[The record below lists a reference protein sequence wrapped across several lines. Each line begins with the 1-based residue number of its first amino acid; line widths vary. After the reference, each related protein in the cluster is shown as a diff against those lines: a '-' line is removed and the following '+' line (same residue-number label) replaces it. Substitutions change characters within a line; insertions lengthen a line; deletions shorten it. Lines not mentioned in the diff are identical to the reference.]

1 MVVKHNFVKHLPW
14 SVKYKPKLNEFY
26 DQEEAV
32 ERVKDFVRNFKR
44 SKKKALILFGPSG
57 CGKTSLVYAIAEQFS
72 MEIIE
77 LNASDFRDKENIN
90 RIVGNAL
97 KQSSLFGKQK
107 ILLIDELEG
116 IVGRKDYGG
125 LNALNNLI
133 KEANYPII
141 MTANFLE
148 SHKDMPWDPKFNSIR
163 RNSLLVKMKKLSYK
177 AIFKILKNIAE
188 KEKIVVDDNFLLS
201 FSTRYDGDA
210 RAAVNDFQVLASAGM
225 LSKEFLNYLDYRN
238 RESSIKNAL
247 TAIFKTQDLR
257 TALNSF
263 DSSNVDIDEQFL
275 WIDENLPL
283 EYTSPK
289 DLASAYEVLSR
300 ADVLRGRIVKRQ
312 YWRFLNVISILLTAG
327 ISLSKETRTKGLV
340 NYKVP
345 SRKLKVW
352 ISKNR
357 MLKKRSIAKKIAL
370 KTHTS
375 LKESLKNIYFFK
387 LMFRNEILSKRL
399 VEELELEPEEEVW
412 IKNH

>member
-1 MVVKHNFVKHLPW
+1 MVVKHDFVKHLPW

-125 LNALNNLI
+125 LNALSNLI

-163 RNSLLVKMKKLSYK
+163 KNSLLVKMKKLSYR

-247 TAIFKTQDLR
+247 TTIFKTQDLK

-357 MLKKRSIAKKIAL
+357 MLKKKSIAKKIAL

-387 LMFRNEILSKRL
+387 LMFRNKMLSKRL
-399 VEELELEPEEEVW
+399 VEELELEPDEEVW

>member
-247 TAIFKTQDLR
+247 TTIFKTQDLK

>member
-1 MVVKHNFVKHLPW
+1 MVVKHDFVKHLPW

-125 LNALNNLI
+125 LNALSNLI

-148 SHKDMPWDPKFNSIR
+148 SHKDMPWDPKFNSLR
-163 RNSLLVKMKKLSYK
+163 RNSLLVKMKKLSYR

-188 KEKIVVDDNFLLS
+188 KEKVVVDDNFLLS

-247 TAIFKTQDLR
+247 TTIFKTQDLK

-352 ISKNR
+352 ISKNK
-357 MLKKRSIAKKIAL
+357 MLKKKSIAKKIAL

-387 LMFRNEILSKRL
+387 LMFRNKMLSKRL
-399 VEELELEPEEEVW
+399 VEELELEPDEEVW

>member
-125 LNALNNLI
+125 LNALSNLI

-148 SHKDMPWDPKFNSIR
+148 SHKDMPWDPKFNSLR
-163 RNSLLVKMKKLSYK
+163 RNSLLVKMKKLSYR

-210 RAAVNDFQVLASAGM
+210 RAAVNDFQVLASASM

-247 TAIFKTQDLR
+247 TAIFKTQDLK

>member
-1 MVVKHNFVKHLPW
+1 MVVKHDFVKHLPW

-32 ERVKDFVRNFKR
+32 ERVKDFVRNFKK

-125 LNALNNLI
+125 LNALSNLI

-148 SHKDMPWDPKFNSIR
+148 SHKDMPWDPKFNSLR
-163 RNSLLVKMKKLSYK
+163 RNSLLVKMKKLSYR

-188 KEKIVVDDNFLLS
+188 KEKVVVDDNFLLS

-247 TAIFKTQDLR
+247 TTIFKTQDLK

-352 ISKNR
+352 ISKNK
-357 MLKKRSIAKKIAL
+357 MLKKKSIAKKIAL

-387 LMFRNEILSKRL
+387 LMFRNKMLSKRL
-399 VEELELEPEEEVW
+399 VEELELEPDEEVW